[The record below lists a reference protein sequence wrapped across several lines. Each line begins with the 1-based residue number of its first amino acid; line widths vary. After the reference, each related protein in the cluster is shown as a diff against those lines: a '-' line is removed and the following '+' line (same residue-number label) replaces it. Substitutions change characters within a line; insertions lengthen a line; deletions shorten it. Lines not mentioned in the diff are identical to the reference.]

1 MSQSLRYLSFW
12 RFASLGLFLT
22 VLAGTLLTEQT
33 SAGANFPS
41 STSRSDASDA
51 LPAPIKSH
59 VLDVEPAIIADAT
72 SGKTII
78 AQGTT
83 AGRGLR
89 VEELKGTVTIN
100 GRPAQVG
107 DRLTA
112 ERDELVTG
120 KNSTARLRIDSYIGV
135 VEVAEYTTVQI
146 QTLAGNVGIDPN
158 QVTAIAVPEGRVR
171 LSIARSV
178 ARPTSVRGEAES
190 TQVAAL
196 NSVTGLGKLDDIAQ
210 ESSSASASPV
220 RVRTPAG
227 VAGVSGTSFGVDV
240 GPIGKTGVDTVDGVV
255 AAEAQGTQVLVNAG
269 FFTVIEPGK
278 APTTPQKTPPLADLS
293 RFHVLKLGPRT
304 VRVTGQVD
312 PMDLIYINDRAIQAD
327 GDGKFQT
334 IVPMPASRRVRI
346 VVRGPSVRERHYN
359 IAVP

>member
-1 MSQSLRYLSFW
+1 MNQFLRCLGFW
-12 RFASLGLFLT
+12 RFASTGLFLAL
-22 VLAGTLLTEQT
+22 VAGSLLTERAN
-33 SAGANFPS
+33 AGANSPS
-41 STSRSDASDA
+41 STQRSQATDTVA
-51 LPAPIKSH
+51 APIKSH
-59 VLDVEPAIIADAT
+59 FLDLEPAIIADST
-72 SGKTII
+72 SGNTII
-78 AQGTT
+78 AQGTA

-112 ERDELVTG
+112 EGDELVTG

-135 VEVAEYTTVQI
+135 VEVAERTTVQI
-146 QTLAGNVGIDPN
+146 QTLAGDVGIDPN
-158 QVTAIAVPEGRVR
+158 QVTAIAVPAGRVR

-178 ARPTSVRGEAES
+178 ARPTSVRGEAET

-196 NSVTGLGKLDDIAQ
+196 NTVTGLGKIDDIAQ

-240 GPIGKTGVDTVDGVV
+240 GPIGKTGVDTVDGIV

-278 APTTPQKTPPLADLS
+278 APTTPQKTPPLSDLR
-293 RFHVLKLGPRT
+293 RFHVFKLGPRT

-312 PMDLIYINDRAIQAD
+312 PMDLLYINDRAIQAD
-327 GDGKFQT
+327 GNGKFKA